1 MIPRWDPPG
10 KLTWLKGKAEV
21 APGTVFHTM
30 VSITFVAIML
40 LNTVAMVGKRMFSI
54 KMTAVKMLIT
64 QAETMMGALRHSI
77 SLVPQEPEDI
87 TNFTCIAR

>member
-1 MIPRWDPPG
+1 MTPRWDPPG

-21 APGTVFHTM
+21 APGSVFHTM
-30 VSITFVAIML
+30 VSITLVAMVL
-40 LNTVAMVGKRMFSI
+40 LNIVAMVGKRIFSI
-54 KMTAVKMLIT
+54 KMTAVRMLIT